1 MSTLTPSAFVAALA
15 LGAFLMIQPMLE
27 RLA

>member
-1 MSTLTPSAFVAALA
+1 MSTLLPSTFLLALA
-15 LGAFLMIQPMLE
+15 IGAFLMIQPMLE